1 MNLKSCNKASC
12 SVIPDKV
19 VVGVIAGV
27 WGKNGGLKV
36 KPLTNNPKRFSL
48 GNRLIA
54 DECVLE
60 IVALKWNKEFV
71 ILEFKGFNTGE
82 KSKTLIG
89 SKLEVSSDNIPSL
102 PDGFYYHF
110 QILNLEVW
118 DKNGEHLGVVND
130 ILQTGSNDV
139 YVVKGAIREILIPA
153 IKNVVLE
160 VNLAKGLINVDLP
173 DGLI

>member
-1 MNLKSCNKASC
+1 MNLKSCNKTSC
-12 SVIPDKV
+12 SVILDKV
-19 VVGVIAGV
+19 VVGVIAGG

-54 DECVLE
+54 DGCVLE

-71 ILEFKGFNTGE
+71 ILEFKGFSTEE

-130 ILQTGSNDV
+130 ILETGSNDV
-139 YVVKGAIREILIPA
+139 YVVKDAIREILIPA

-160 VNLAKGLINVDLP
+160 VNLEKGLINVDLP